1 MKELITRYH
10 LKTGFLVAIL
20 FPGIF
25 IFSDSAAQGLFNK
38 FLSSFSCI
46 LILWF
51 VNFKLVDFRAN
62 KNLNTRQYITR
73 LAGKLVLSF
82 VIAVLLYI
90 FIGLTIGHTSNLLS
104 QVSGDHRHSAKAWLF
119 LILRIIFFDC
129 LIILV
134 KFIYDSYEEKRQI
147 EFENELLKRENLNAR
162 HEALKQQVNPHFL
175 FNSLNTLK
183 SLVKRNADHA
193 VDFTGELSSI
203 YRYMLL
209 HYDKRVVA
217 LRDEIEFS
225 KSYLYLLK
233 IRFGDAI
240 NTRIEV
246 SDEFLDSLMPPNTL
260 QLLIE
265 NAVKHNALSIKKPL
279 FISISTTES
288 FLIVEN
294 NFQPKVVKTMSSNF
308 GLDNIRSRY
317 LLLNGKE
324 ISIYG
329 NEDCFRVILPI
340 IRKNEY
346 HYN

>member
-1 MKELITRYH
+1 MKDNIGRYH
-10 LKTGFLVAIL
+10 LKTGLLVAIL

-25 IFSDSAAQGLFNK
+25 IFSDSEAQGLFSR
-38 FLSSFSCI
+38 FFSSFSCI
-46 LILWF
+46 FILWF
-51 VNFKLVDFRAN
+51 FNFWLVDFRVN
-62 KNLNTRQYITR
+62 KNLKARHYISR
-73 LAGKLVLSF
+73 LAGKLVLSLVF
-82 VIAVLLYI
+82 AVALYI
-90 FIGLTIGHTSNLLS
+90 FIGFTIGQTSNLLS
-104 QVSGDHRHSAKAWLF
+104 QVSGDRQHSAKAWLF
-119 LILRIIFFDC
+119 LILRIIFFDA

-147 EFENELLKRENLNAR
+147 EFENEFLKRENLHAR

-193 VDFTGELSSI
+193 VDFTSELSSI

-209 HYDKRVVA
+209 HQDKSEVA

-225 KSYLYLLK
+225 KSYVYLLK

-246 SDEFLDSLMPPNTL
+246 NEELLDSLMPPNTL

-265 NAVKHNALSIKKPL
+265 NAVKHNILSIKKPL
-279 FISISTTES
+279 FISILTKET

-294 NFQPKVVKTMSSNF
+294 NFQPKAVKEASSHL

-317 LLLNGKE
+317 LLLDGKE
-324 ISIYG
+324 ISIQR
-329 NEDCFRVILPI
+329 NEECFQVVLPI
-340 IRKNEY
+340 IKRK
-346 HYN
+346 